1 MLRATTL
8 CRLYKAVNK
17 PVKLKTSLAYEE
29 QMQDPIERSLGT
41 RGHTAGLPKAYSVS
55 AIPETLTARGP
66 KRPPINGG
74 ESNLRGICSIGR
86 QQVSQF
92 QSILVKY

>member
-1 MLRATTL
+1 MLRATTS

-17 PVKLKTSLAYEE
+17 PVKLKTSLACKE

-41 RGHTAGLPKAYSVS
+41 RGHTEGLPAAHSVS
-55 AIPETLTARGP
+55 AVPETLTARGP

-74 ESNLRGICSIGR
+74 ESDLRGICSTGR
-86 QQVSQF
+86 QQVF
-92 QSILVKY
+92 